1 MVNKLSGVDRVRAHL
16 LGEGPGSKDI
26 VSCPLIPGNKK
37 ADLLNMQ
44 KVIDSEKGARGKKR
58 PNESGGASMRMDGN
72 VQGFPPVVSSQ
83 SSGSGCSS
91 LFFSK
96 QSQVHIVDS
105 MDLERKNR
113 VDVAIGRFFWNE
125 HIPFVKARS
134 PYFLNM
140 IQEVA
145 RHGVPY
151 APPKYDDLRDKLLV
165 KEKRFIDIEMASL
178 RKQWEQRGATICTDG
193 WADRRNRHIMGL
205 VAYSQGRGAFL
216 KAIDISLTGKTAE
229 NTLRCWEEGINIVGA
244 ENVVMVVTDGENANR
259 AAAALLQQR
268 YPKIQWAACFAHCL
282 NNALKDFGVLPW
294 MATLLERGKSLVIFV
309 RNHSH
314 ILALLVEFTHKRLL
328 RYCDTRFGYNFIMME
343 RLVELREALQQMF
356 VCPAYRAR
364 PESKSR
370 AGRDSYATV
379 FDDSFWQQVKDMLE
393 VSKDVM
399 LLLRVVDGD
408 IPAIGKIYEC
418 MNRLDASLEEGQ
430 SDYGRY
436 RELHQIM
443 SNRWHEYHSLMHSV
457 AYMLDPEFQEY
468 EKHANREVMKDWNA
482 YLLAMFTSSER
493 DVIRDELLTYR
504 RIGGIF
510 NSYDAKA
517 DHTKRGAVR
526 WWEDYGYETPA
537 LQKLAIRVLSQ
548 ACSSSS
554 VERLFSTFEHVSSK
568 KRNRLTMDRTADLV
582 FVACNTRLLTCKND
596 RDYDKFV
603 SYKVLET
610 VPHPEDELESGQEEE
625 DGDDVEDREVKD
637 HEVEDDDEMQDI

>member
-1 MVNKLSGVDRVRAHL
+1 
-16 LGEGPGSKDI
+16 
-26 VSCPLIPGNKK
+26 
-37 ADLLNMQ
+37 
-44 KVIDSEKGARGKKR
+44 
-58 PNESGGASMRMDGN
+58 
-72 VQGFPPVVSSQ
+72 
-83 SSGSGCSS
+83 
-91 LFFSK
+91 
-96 QSQVHIVDS
+96 
-105 MDLERKNR
+105 
-113 VDVAIGRFFWNE
+113 
-125 HIPFVKARS
+125 
-134 PYFLNM
+134 
-140 IQEVA
+140 
-145 RHGVPY
+145 
-151 APPKYDDLRDKLLV
+151 
-165 KEKRFIDIEMASL
+165 MASL
-178 RKQWEQRGATICTDG
+178 RKQWEQRGATICADG

-205 VAYSQGRGAFL
+205 VAYSQGRGAFM
-216 KAIDISLTGKTAE
+216 KAINISLTGKTAE
-229 NTLRCWEEGINIVGA
+229 NTLHCWEEGINIVGA

-259 AAAALLQQR
+259 AIAALLQQR

-314 ILALLVEFTHKRLL
+314 IVALLAEFTHKRLL
-328 RYCDTRFGYNFIMME
+328 RYCDTR
-343 RLVELREALQQMF
+343 
-356 VCPAYRAR
+356 AR
-364 PESKSR
+364 PKSKSR

-517 DHTKRGAVR
+517 DRTKRGAVR
-526 WWEDYGYETPA
+526 W
-537 LQKLAIRVLSQ
+537 
-548 ACSSSS
+548 
-554 VERLFSTFEHVSSK
+554 
-568 KRNRLTMDRTADLV
+568 
-582 FVACNTRLLTCKND
+582 LLTCKND

-625 DGDDVEDREVKD
+625 DGDDVEDREVED

>member
-1 MVNKLSGVDRVRAHL
+1 MAQQSSILRKHPSSRWWDEVSVLESRGHGHKLWSCKYCPMVNKLSGVDRVRAHL

-105 MDLERKNR
+105 MDPEQKNR
-113 VDVAIGRFFWNE
+113 VDVAIERFFWNE

-178 RKQWEQRGATICTDG
+178 RKQWEQRGATICADG

-314 ILALLVEFTHKRLL
+314 IVALLAEFTHKRLL

-468 EKHANREVMKDWNA
+468 EKHANREVMKD
-482 YLLAMFTSSER
+482 
-493 DVIRDELLTYR
+493 
-504 RIGGIF
+504 
-510 NSYDAKA
+510 
-517 DHTKRGAVR
+517 
-526 WWEDYGYETPA
+526 
-537 LQKLAIRVLSQ
+537 
-548 ACSSSS
+548 
-554 VERLFSTFEHVSSK
+554 
-568 KRNRLTMDRTADLV
+568 
-582 FVACNTRLLTCKND
+582 
-596 RDYDKFV
+596 
-603 SYKVLET
+603 
-610 VPHPEDELESGQEEE
+610 
-625 DGDDVEDREVKD
+625 
-637 HEVEDDDEMQDI
+637 

>member
-1 MVNKLSGVDRVRAHL
+1 
-16 LGEGPGSKDI
+16 
-26 VSCPLIPGNKK
+26 
-37 ADLLNMQ
+37 
-44 KVIDSEKGARGKKR
+44 
-58 PNESGGASMRMDGN
+58 
-72 VQGFPPVVSSQ
+72 
-83 SSGSGCSS
+83 
-91 LFFSK
+91 
-96 QSQVHIVDS
+96 
-105 MDLERKNR
+105 
-113 VDVAIGRFFWNE
+113 
-125 HIPFVKARS
+125 
-134 PYFLNM
+134 
-140 IQEVA
+140 
-145 RHGVPY
+145 
-151 APPKYDDLRDKLLV
+151 
-165 KEKRFIDIEMASL
+165 
-178 RKQWEQRGATICTDG
+178 
-193 WADRRNRHIMGL
+193 
-205 VAYSQGRGAFL
+205 
-216 KAIDISLTGKTAE
+216 
-229 NTLRCWEEGINIVGA
+229 
-244 ENVVMVVTDGENANR
+244 
-259 AAAALLQQR
+259 
-268 YPKIQWAACFAHCL
+268 
-282 NNALKDFGVLPW
+282 

-314 ILALLVEFTHKRLL
+314 IVALLAEFTHKRLL
-328 RYCDTRFGYNFIMME
+328 CYCDTRFGYNFIMME

-364 PESKSR
+364 PESNSR

-493 DVIRDELLTYR
+493 DVICDELLTYR

-517 DHTKRGAVR
+517 DRTKRGAVH

-610 VPHPEDELESGQEEE
+610 VPHPEDELESRQEEE
-625 DGDDVEDREVKD
+625 DGDDVKDREVED

>member
-72 VQGFPPVVSSQ
+72 VQGFPPV
-83 SSGSGCSS
+83 
-91 LFFSK
+91 
-96 QSQVHIVDS
+96 
-105 MDLERKNR
+105 
-113 VDVAIGRFFWNE
+113 
-125 HIPFVKARS
+125 
-134 PYFLNM
+134 
-140 IQEVA
+140 EVA

-178 RKQWEQRGATICTDG
+178 RKQWEQRGATICADG

-314 ILALLVEFTHKRLL
+314 IVALLAEFTHKRLL

-379 FDDSFWQQVKDMLE
+379 FDDSFWQ
-393 VSKDVM
+393 
-399 LLLRVVDGD
+399 
-408 IPAIGKIYEC
+408 
-418 MNRLDASLEEGQ
+418 
-430 SDYGRY
+430 
-436 RELHQIM
+436 
-443 SNRWHEYHSLMHSV
+443 
-457 AYMLDPEFQEY
+457 
-468 EKHANREVMKDWNA
+468 
-482 YLLAMFTSSER
+482 
-493 DVIRDELLTYR
+493 
-504 RIGGIF
+504 
-510 NSYDAKA
+510 
-517 DHTKRGAVR
+517 
-526 WWEDYGYETPA
+526 
-537 LQKLAIRVLSQ
+537 
-548 ACSSSS
+548 
-554 VERLFSTFEHVSSK
+554 
-568 KRNRLTMDRTADLV
+568 
-582 FVACNTRLLTCKND
+582 
-596 RDYDKFV
+596 
-603 SYKVLET
+603 
-610 VPHPEDELESGQEEE
+610 
-625 DGDDVEDREVKD
+625 
-637 HEVEDDDEMQDI
+637 